1 MHFNHDSQNRFSVL
15 TLSPR
20 HENKL
25 APPPESKGHGW
36 FCDTRLS
43 LTIKDKTLKSEK
55 PNMKICSKSWIRLL
69 GTYNNIKHKWKSH
82 QDKYWEVNW
91 VFGVHVVHVILKRC
105 PATLAKDLCYSAAW
119 YKIQIQMW
127 WPTTD
132 MTVDEKDKK
141 TKAKNPRIDSVTSG
155 VVHSTGQKQKQKN
168 KTRQKRNRKNH
179 FTWGHSPSF

>member
-1 MHFNHDSQNRFSVL
+1 MEDFGSLRL
-15 TLSPR
+15 TKCTAITIHRTVFQYWFYHRVTKISL
-20 HENKL
+20 
-25 APPPESKGHGW
+25 PPPSPWVSKGHGW
-36 FCDTRLS
+36 TAFVPTKRLF
-43 LTIKDKTLKSEK
+43 LRHMAFINNKRQDPKKWKTQYENL
-55 PNMKICSKSWIRLL
+55 PNELIRLL

-119 YKIQIQMW
+119 YKMQIQMW

-141 TKAKNPRIDSVTSG
+141 TKAKNPWIDSVAW
-155 VVHSTGQKQKQKN
+155 
-168 KTRQKRNRKNH
+168 
-179 FTWGHSPSF
+179 TW

>member
-1 MHFNHDSQNRFSVL
+1 MAFINNKRQDPKKWKTQY
-15 TLSPR
+15 
-20 HENKL
+20 ENL
-25 APPPESKGHGW
+25 LNE
-36 FCDTRLS
+36 L
-43 LTIKDKTLKSEK
+43 
-55 PNMKICSKSWIRLL
+55 IRLL

-119 YKIQIQMW
+119 YKMQIQMW

-141 TKAKNPRIDSVTSG
+141 TKAKNPRIDSVASG
-155 VVHSTGQKQKQKN
+155 VIHTTGQKQKQKKKERTISLEGIALPSN
-168 KTRQKRNRKNH
+168 TGSKW
-179 FTWGHSPSF
+179 TW

>member
-25 APPPESKGHGW
+25 APPPGKQGHGW

-43 LTIKDKTLKSEK
+43 LTIKDKTLKSDK
-55 PNMKICSKSWIRLL
+55 PNMKISKSWIRLL

-132 MTVDEKDKK
+132 MTVDEKEKK
-141 TKAKNPRIDSVTSG
+141 LKQRIHELTQSQAV
-155 VVHSTGQKQKQKN
+155 
-168 KTRQKRNRKNH
+168 
-179 FTWGHSPSF
+179 